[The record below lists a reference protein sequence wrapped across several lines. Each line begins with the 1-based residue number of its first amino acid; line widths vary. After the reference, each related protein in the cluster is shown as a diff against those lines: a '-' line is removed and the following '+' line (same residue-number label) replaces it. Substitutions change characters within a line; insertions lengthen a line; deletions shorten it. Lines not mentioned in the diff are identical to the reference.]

1 MLNFKAYLLRHYN
14 VGIEKK
20 LYRQTELQLIG
31 VITLMICRLDGLRKY
46 KKQIIR
52 EQRSLSRKYENLKKG
67 GATQRVN
74 IQKQRLKVQK
84 LHHKIN
90 NIRTDY
96 SNKTIA
102 EIVKTKHLTLSRC
115 EHIQSYFEWQVQHGN
130 EETFN

>member
-1 MLNFKAYLLRHYN
+1 MKILEETYKEYLKFR
-14 VGIEKK
+14 VIEHNRCE
-20 LYRQTELQLIG
+20 LQRRQTELQLIG

-96 SNKTIA
+96 SNKTIT

-115 EHIQSYFEWQVQHGN
+115 EYI
-130 EETFN
+130 

>member
-1 MLNFKAYLLRHYN
+1 M
-14 VGIEKK
+14 
-20 LYRQTELQLIG
+20 
-31 VITLMICRLDGLRKY
+31 
-46 KKQIIR
+46 
-52 EQRSLSRKYENLKKG
+52 SLSRKYENLKKG

-96 SNKTIA
+96 RNKTIT

-115 EHIQSYFEWQVQHGN
+115 EHI
-130 EETFN
+130 

>member
-1 MLNFKAYLLRHYN
+1 MKILEETYKEYLKFR
-14 VGIEKK
+14 VIEHNRCE
-20 LYRQTELQLIG
+20 LQRRQTELQLIG

-96 SNKTIA
+96 SNKTIT

-115 EHIQSYFEWQVQHGN
+115 EHI
-130 EETFN
+130 

>member
-1 MLNFKAYLLRHYN
+1 MEETYKAYLKFR
-14 VGIEKK
+14 VIEDNRCE
-20 LYRQTELQLIG
+20 LQRRQTELQLIG

-96 SNKTIA
+96 SNKTIT

-115 EHIQSYFEWQVQHGN
+115 EHI
-130 EETFN
+130 

>member
-1 MLNFKAYLLRHYN
+1 MKILEETYKASLKFR
-14 VGIEKK
+14 VIEHNRCE
-20 LYRQTELQLIG
+20 LQRRQTELQLIG

-96 SNKTIA
+96 SKKTIA

-115 EHIQSYFEWQVQHGN
+115 EHI
-130 EETFN
+130 

>member
-1 MLNFKAYLLRHYN
+1 MRAAKEANRTPTNRRYYT
-14 VGIEKK
+14 
-20 LYRQTELQLIG
+20 YD
-31 VITLMICRLDGLRKY
+31 CRLDGLRKY

-115 EHIQSYFEWQVQHGN
+115 EHI
-130 EETFN
+130 